1 MSCLRRFASRGER
14 LKMVKSSDNCQV
26 RVNYPDIDIMKLLMA
41 FLVVEI
47 HARPLM
53 NFALAQKI
61 LDGIDVIAVPFFFL
75 ASGFLCFQGLG
86 AGDFRDVSSAAFIRV
101 RKTIFKLIRL
111 YVTWTLLFLPLTI
124 FGNMLKGN
132 SPLRAILYFVRG
144 TLFIGENYYSWPL
157 WYLLA
162 SAVGFAL
169 VYYLLRGGVELTR
182 IVFLSFCLLL
192 IGYCISFVQGWEE
205 APVYLSL
212 PCKAYSFLFGSSR
225 NGLFE
230 GFFYIAVGASFG
242 LRLDFLDKMPLL
254 FDLALAVLGLAGN
267 YLVSNDP
274 HLPFCVAVSIGL
286 FLLSI
291 RRHGSCLNSYAVA
304 RHISTVVYL
313 VHMYF
318 IVVFVYGFGGGV
330 DPNLYA
336 NDVNRLLLYL
346 FAICGSF
353 SVSALVFFASKKM
366 PVVKTIFGI

>member
-1 MSCLRRFASRGER
+1 M
-14 LKMVKSSDNCQV
+14 
-26 RVNYPDIDIMKLLMA
+26 
-41 FLVVEI
+41 
-47 HARPLM
+47 
-53 NFALAQKI
+53 
-61 LDGIDVIAVPFFFL
+61 
-75 ASGFLCFQGLG
+75 
-86 AGDFRDVSSAAFIRV
+86 
-101 RKTIFKLIRL
+101 
-111 YVTWTLLFLPLTI
+111 
-124 FGNMLKGN
+124 
-132 SPLRAILYFVRG
+132 
-144 TLFIGENYYSWPL
+144 
-157 WYLLA
+157 
-162 SAVGFAL
+162 
-169 VYYLLRGGVELTR
+169 
-182 IVFLSFCLLL
+182 
-192 IGYCISFVQGWEE
+192 QGWEE

-274 HLPFCVAVSIGL
+274 HLPFCVAASIGL
-286 FLLSI
+286 IFLSI

-366 PVVKTIFGI
+366 PAVKTIFGI